1 MGQHRDDD
9 HREDASQLLENVK
22 YKIIQEL
29 TPTELPVIVN
39 LSYELHKMGRTPRE
53 IQKETK
59 IAERMLYGHFATAIT
74 CGYPVSCLKLG
85 VTVEDF
91 ERVEQHIK
99 NNNNLIPKLN
109 ELNSKLNLKETT
121 CRLVLA
127 LLKVMYGLT
136 DCTPAQQKENI
147 ERFSAAIQK
156 RVVPGITKR
165 PNLFNPSSGFNPPR
179 KR

>member
-1 MGQHRDDD
+1 M
-9 HREDASQLLENVK
+9 
-22 YKIIQEL
+22 
-29 TPTELPVIVN
+29 
-39 LSYELHKMGRTPRE
+39 SYSLHKDEGRTARE
-53 IQKETK
+53 IQKQTM
-59 IAERMLYGHFATAIT
+59 IPERTLYCHFATAIMT
-74 CGYPVSCLKLG
+74 GYPVNCLKLG
-85 VTVEDF
+85 VKLEDVET
-91 ERVEQHIK
+91 VEQHIK
-99 NNNNLIPKLN
+99 SKCNNLIPKLN
-109 ELNSKLNLKETT
+109 ELYCHPSVNIKEST

-127 LLKVMYGLT
+127 LVKVCYGLT

>member
-1 MGQHRDDD
+1 MWHPTALRN
-9 HREDASQLLENVK
+9 EDAQ
-22 YKIIQEL
+22 YKIIIIQEL
-29 TPTELPVIVN
+29 TPTDLPVTVN
-39 LSYELHKMGRTPRE
+39 VSYVLHKKGQTARE

-59 IAERMLYGHFATAIT
+59 IPERTLYCHLATAIT

-85 VTVEDF
+85 VTVENV
-91 ERVEQHIK
+91 EQVEQHIK
-99 NNNNLIPKLN
+99 SKCNNLIPKVN
-109 ELNSKLNLKETT
+109 ELYADPSLNIREQT

-127 LLKVMYGLT
+127 LIKVLYGLT
-136 DCTPAQQKENI
+136 DCTPAQQKENV